1 MSRTH
6 WWSLTALLAVVL
18 GLLCGPGASAA
29 GPGTSAPVT
38 QVARGPAQAQ
48 DAGARGRAATG
59 AEAPG
64 RAEAEGTAPD
74 RTRHRGH
81 PRVVTG
87 AAAAGPAVTGAVS
100 EAAVA
105 GSAVSEAATRAAP
118 EAATWAMTG
127 AAVAGPAVTG
137 AVSEAAVS
145 EAVTRAV
152 TRAVT
157 GAAVA
162 GSAAPEAV
170 TGPVVAEAAG
180 ERAPVPGCGKLRDH
194 DGEPA
199 VPSRARSSHDHVPGL
214 ASWGLPAATG
224 APSAEPTPGIRARAP
239 VPYTPTPV
247 ELSVLRV

>member
-48 DAGARGRAATG
+48 DGGARGRAATG

-87 AAAAGPAVTGAVS
+87 AAAAGPAVTGAVP

-105 GSAVSEAATRAAP
+105 GSAVPEAVNGSAVTGTVIRAVTKAAVSEAATRAAP
-118 EAATWAMTG
+118 EA
-127 AAVAGPAVTG
+127 
-137 AVSEAAVS
+137 
-145 EAVTRAV
+145 
-152 TRAVT
+152 
-157 GAAVA
+157 
-162 GSAAPEAV
+162 V
-170 TGPVVAEAAG
+170 TGPAVAEAAG

>member
-18 GLLCGPGASAA
+18 GLLCGLGASAA

-48 DAGARGRAATG
+48 DGGARGRAATG
-59 AEAPG
+59 AAAPG

-81 PRVVTG
+81 PR
-87 AAAAGPAVTGAVS
+87 
-100 EAAVA
+100 
-105 GSAVSEAATRAAP
+105 
-118 EAATWAMTG
+118 
-127 AAVAGPAVTG
+127 
-137 AVSEAAVS
+137 
-145 EAVTRAV
+145 
-152 TRAVT
+152 AVT
-157 GAAVA
+157 GAAPEAVTR
-162 GSAAPEAV
+162 AAPEAV
-170 TGPVVAEAAG
+170 TGPAVAEAAG